1 MSLSLSGRRL
11 WPLLFAGGALISAFT
26 IRQGID
32 PFDEGL
38 VLAAARR
45 VTEGQVPYA
54 DFTWAYGPAQPY
66 LLAGL
71 FKLFGL
77 SLIQWRGG
85 GGRPGAPGRP
95 PPVVLPPPAPP

>member
-1 MSLSLSGRRL
+1 MPRAARGGMSRRL
-11 WPLLFAGGALISAFT
+11 ALPLALFFGAALIAGFT
-26 IRQGID
+26 ALNGID

-66 LLAGL
+66 LLAGH
-71 FKLFGL
+71 
-77 SLIQWRGG
+77 
-85 GGRPGAPGRP
+85 
-95 PPVVLPPPAPP
+95 